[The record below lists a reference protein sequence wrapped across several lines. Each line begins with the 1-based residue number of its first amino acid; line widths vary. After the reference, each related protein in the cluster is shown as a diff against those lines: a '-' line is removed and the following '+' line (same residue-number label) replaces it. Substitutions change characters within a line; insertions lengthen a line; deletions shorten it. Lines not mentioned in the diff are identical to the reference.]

1 MGVAALGLTAAVTG
15 LELLCVLWCVVCGSA
30 FPASLGESVCGVCVW
45 GGLWLGF
52 RGGGGGVLL

>member
-30 FPASLGESVCGVCVW
+30 FPASLGESVCGVCG
-45 GGLWLGF
+45 GGLGLGF
-52 RGGGGGVLL
+52 RGGGAGVLL